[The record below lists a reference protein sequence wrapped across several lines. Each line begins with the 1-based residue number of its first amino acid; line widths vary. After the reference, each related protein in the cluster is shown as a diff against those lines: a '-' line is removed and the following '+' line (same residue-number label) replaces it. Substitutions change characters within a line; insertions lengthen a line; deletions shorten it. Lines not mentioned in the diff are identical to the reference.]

1 MAKKKKDKGFKTD
14 AGIILSGRDIF
25 KIGLKLEALK
35 EEYQEYRNYFA
46 YDDFGMD
53 DDEELL
59 SFEDWYNTRY
69 S

>member
-14 AGIILSGRDIF
+14 AGVILSGRDIF
-25 KIGLKLEALK
+25 KIGLRIEALK
-35 EEYQEYRNYFA
+35 EEYRSYCRYFA
-46 YDDFGMD
+46 YDDYGM

-59 SFEDWYNTRY
+59 SFEDWYDTIY